1 MILREYYMLK
11 EYTVTRSSAYRVYL
25 IYCYIWSSIPYKI
38 WFSFIKLHIS
48 YLINLKICIILII
61 IHESVARST
70 VYKSKIFILHFN
82 FASVEFQKVYPIK
95 YAYSSLYST
104 SNTQSNL
111 KISSIYIRPYYI
123 QISAWSLHKQRSYSI
138 KNWNNLEQIL
148 SFMAIMCSVR
158 GMCVCVCVCLYI

>member
-1 MILREYYMLK
+1 MILREFYMWR
-11 EYTVTRSSAYRVYL
+11 EYTVTRSSVYRVYL
-25 IYCYIWSSIPYKI
+25 IPCYIWSSIPYKI

-48 YLINLKICIILII
+48 YLINVNICIILII

-82 FASVEFQKVYPIK
+82 LTYKICLF
-95 YAYSSLYST
+95 LYST

-148 SFMAIMCSVR
+148 SFIAIMCSVR
-158 GMCVCVCVCLYI
+158 GMCVCVCVYIRSTQ